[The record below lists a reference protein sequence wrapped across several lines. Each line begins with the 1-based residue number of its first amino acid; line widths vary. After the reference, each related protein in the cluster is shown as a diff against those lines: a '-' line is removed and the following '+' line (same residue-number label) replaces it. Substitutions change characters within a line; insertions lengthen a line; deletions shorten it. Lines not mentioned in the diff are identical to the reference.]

1 MASIMLVKFTSSEVN
16 SFIHFS
22 FYILS
27 MMKYPLL
34 VFKLRSMKKTQK
46 EGNRRNWSVP
56 TCKRCFYKAFKIII
70 FVESD
75 FSPWLNPAEEGITM
89 LGNAILW

>member
-1 MASIMLVKFTSSEVN
+1 
-16 SFIHFS
+16 
-22 FYILS
+22 
-27 MMKYPLL
+27 MKYPLL

-46 EGNRRNWSVP
+46 EGNRRNCSVP
-56 TCKRCFYKAFKIII
+56 TCKRCFKAFKII